1 MTNVITMASRCA
13 APTTA
18 ANCAAFNTTR
28 TDAVILH
35 MQAVNGLTQA
45 LHTLHCTDLSPTD
58 LHRAI
63 GRAMRGTTA
72 IKRLA
77 AMGVLE
83 VTA

>member
-1 MTNVITMASRCA
+1 MTMFPLVRPA
-13 APTTA
+13 APTQS
-18 ANCAAFNTTR
+18 ANDAAFTH
-28 TDAVILH
+28 TDAVTLH
-35 MQAVNGLTQA
+35 MQAVNGLAQA

-77 AMGVLE
+77 AMGTAG
-83 VTA
+83 VTV